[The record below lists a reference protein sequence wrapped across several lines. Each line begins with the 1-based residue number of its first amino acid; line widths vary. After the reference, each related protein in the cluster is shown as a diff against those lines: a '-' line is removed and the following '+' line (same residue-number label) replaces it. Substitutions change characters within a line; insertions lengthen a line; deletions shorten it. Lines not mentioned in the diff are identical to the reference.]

1 MWSDGKRKSR
11 GPENRAYG
19 GSSAGEWGLRRRNE
33 ERFVEIVGVLRVF
46 TGIIVRHS

>member
-11 GPENRAYG
+11 GPENRAYR